1 MAKRRRAGK
10 SKVRKVSK
18 VSKVRRKTAAASP
31 AVAAPRPFLFV
42 SGGKSRKGFTMAKR
56 RSGKRRG
63 GGGLAGGVG
72 SFFGKPV
79 LFTVGGAAL
88 ASAFGPRIRAMLP
101 ASFQTGGGLL
111 SSALVAF
118 GGGYL
123 ISRFVSREA
132 GAGFAAGTLA
142 PEIGGMFSVAT
153 AGRAAGMRG
162 LPGESTG
169 VSYLPEM
176 AGLGAD
182 EIEEMAGVDD
192 DEMSGFESDALEV

>member
-1 MAKRRRAGK
+1 MAKRRRAAK
-10 SKVRKVSK
+10 SKGGKVSK
-18 VSKVRRKTAAASP
+18 VFKVRRKS
-31 AVAAPRPFLFV
+31 AVTAPRPFLFV
-42 SGGKSRKGFTMAKR
+42 SGKSRKGFGMARR
-56 RSGKRRG
+56 RSGGKRRG
-63 GGGLAGGVG
+63 GGVSSGGG

-88 ASAFGPRIRAMLP
+88 ASAVGPRIRSMLP
-101 ASFQTGGGLL
+101 ANLQTGGGLAT
-111 SSALVAF
+111 SALIAF

-142 PEIGGMFSVAT
+142 ADLGGMFSGLT
-153 AGRAAGMRG
+153 KQRAGMRG

-169 VSYLPEM
+169 VSYLPDM

-182 EIEEMAGVDD
+182 DDEMAGIDD
-192 DEMSGFESDALEV
+192 DGISGFESDALEV